1 MVKLNGKKVLVRELA
16 SESVPEV
23 EKFQMMALRGGSRR
37 VDIEGIK
44 IGVDRELRS

>member
-1 MVKLNGKKVLVRELA
+1 MVKLNGKKVLVRELT
-16 SESVPEV
+16 SESVSEV